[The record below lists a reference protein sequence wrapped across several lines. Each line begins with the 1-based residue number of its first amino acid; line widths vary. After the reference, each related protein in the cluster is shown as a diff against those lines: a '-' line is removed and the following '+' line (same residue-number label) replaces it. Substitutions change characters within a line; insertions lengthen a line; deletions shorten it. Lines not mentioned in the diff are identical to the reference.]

1 MVLEFVEGR
10 TLRDVLRADG
20 RLPVRRVVE
29 IGAETASA
37 LHFAHRHGVIH
48 RDVKPG
54 NILITTSGETK
65 VTDFGIARA
74 ANTSEGLTQA
84 GAVIGTATYFSPE
97 QAQGFAVDARS
108 DVYSLGVV
116 MYESLSGRPPFEG
129 DSPVAVA
136 YKHVR
141 EAPPPLRQMVPDIPA
156 PLDAIVTRCM
166 AKVPDNRYQSAEE
179 LRQDLARFAQ
189 GQPVMAGRTAV
200 VAPPPPQQVAATQ
213 AVPRVA
219 PPPPPRHD
227 EPVVY
232 AGGPS
237 RGPLVAVIV
246 ILLIG
251 ILVALLFLLK
261 SIRKP
266 SVVKVNVPDIIGA
279 IYEPDGRRV
288 MERAGLNPVAIVAP
302 NDTVPQGAVIT
313 TTPPPGSSVEKDSTV
328 RVSISAGKGTAKV
341 PSVVGQA
348 RADAEKTL
356 TEAGFGVGQVTEK
369 SDDKVEKGKILS
381 QDPPAGA
388 DADKGS
394 KVNLVV
400 SSGRERVKVPP
411 VEGQDAFTA
420 ARQLNEVGLQVDR
433 RDEFSPSVKEGV
445 VIKSEPPPG
454 TEVDKGSK
462 VTLVVSQGPE
472 TIKVPNVVG
481 QTQEDATNNLEA
493 AGFVVDVVEAVTT
506 NPSQV
511 GKVTKQDPAAGTDA
525 KKGDTVTITV
535 GKAPSVT
542 TTSTPSTSSSSSST
556 TSTTR

>member
-1 MVLEFVEGR
+1 
-10 TLRDVLRADG
+10 
-20 RLPVRRVVE
+20 
-29 IGAETASA
+29 
-37 LHFAHRHGVIH
+37 
-48 RDVKPG
+48 
-54 NILITTSGETK
+54 
-65 VTDFGIARA
+65 
-74 ANTSEGLTQA
+74 
-84 GAVIGTATYFSPE
+84 
-97 QAQGFAVDARS
+97 
-108 DVYSLGVV
+108 